1 MPLVFCFIFLKKIKT
16 KSLRLFFCYTI
27 SYIVFLILAGILT
40 KIFYP
45 SRYPYGLLLRFYVI
59 IEYCIVSLFIRS
71 LLSTEIFKKII
82 KYSIVP
88 FILLTITLFLLH
100 PNKTIDSIPAIIE
113 AFLIIVFIIFYF
125 YEKVKTVLYYPLYRI
140 ITFWICVAFFFYFTG
155 NFFFFILMDS
165 YSQKDYPKEYL
176 LIYIIVT
183 TIKNIILCVSLF
195 AKEPTQESQ
204 ELQIPD
210 DLNLD
215 DFLPEN
221 TKPES

>member
-1 MPLVFCFIFLKKIKT
+1 
-16 KSLRLFFCYTI
+16 
-27 SYIVFLILAGILT
+27 
-40 KIFYP
+40 
-45 SRYPYGLLLRFYVI
+45 
-59 IEYCIVSLFIRS
+59 
-71 LLSTEIFKKII
+71 
-82 KYSIVP
+82 
-88 FILLTITLFLLH
+88 
-100 PNKTIDSIPAIIE
+100 
-113 AFLIIVFIIFYF
+113 
-125 YEKVKTVLYYPLYRI
+125 
-140 ITFWICVAFFFYFTG
+140 
-155 NFFFFILMDS
+155 MDS

-221 TKPES
+221 TKPESWGCFFCKLPRKHLMVRM